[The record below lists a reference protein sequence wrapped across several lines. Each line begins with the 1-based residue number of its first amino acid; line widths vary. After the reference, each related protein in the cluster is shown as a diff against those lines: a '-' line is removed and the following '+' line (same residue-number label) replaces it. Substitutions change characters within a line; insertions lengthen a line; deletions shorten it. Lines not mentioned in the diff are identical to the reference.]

1 MSQPLSFL
9 HQKPRRPPGKVGT
22 EYPGSDDE
30 GKELQKISEM
40 HLMRVAAGG
49 RAAGEVVGG
58 FVAVVAG

>member
-1 MSQPLSFL
+1 
-9 HQKPRRPPGKVGT
+9 VGT

-40 HLMRVAAGG
+40 HLTRVAAGG